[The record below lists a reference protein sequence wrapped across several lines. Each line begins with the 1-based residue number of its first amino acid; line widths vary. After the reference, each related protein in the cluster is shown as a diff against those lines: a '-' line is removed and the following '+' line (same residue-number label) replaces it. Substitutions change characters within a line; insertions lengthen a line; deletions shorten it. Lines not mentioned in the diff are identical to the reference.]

1 MADNTGFI
9 SSGATIASSAQI
21 TELINRIND
30 ARAKRGASRVSI
42 QGVTSYETIK
52 ASDFER
58 LFSQLRGLAIL
69 GYRNQSNFKIGAGSS
84 ILADSNYNIVR
95 LVYNDSYSSFRCQ
108 NCTTNCVNTCSG
120 DCATSCSSG
129 NCYNSCSA
137 GCVNGCSNTCVGCQG
152 CTGCGDKCSN
162 SCSGG
167 CSEGCTDCSGGCSG
181 SCEGNCSG
189 SCGDLGSC
197 GSDCD
202 GGSCYLS
209 CDGFDK

>member
-9 SSGATIASSAQI
+9 SSGTTVASSAQI

-42 QGVTSYETIK
+42 QGVASYETIK

-69 GYRNQSNFKIGAGSS
+69 GYRNQSNFKIGAGSF
-84 ILADSNYNIVR
+84 ILANSNYNTVR

-108 NCTTNCVNTCSG
+108 NCTTNCVNNCSG
-120 DCATSCSSG
+120 NCATSCSSG
-129 NCYNSCSA
+129 NCYNSCSTS
-137 GCVNGCSNTCVGCQG
+137 CVNGCSNTCVGC
-152 CTGCGDKCSN
+152 
-162 SCSGG
+162 
-167 CSEGCTDCSGGCSG
+167 SGGCSG
-181 SCEGNCSG
+181 SCTGGCSGCTNCSG
-189 SCGDLGSC
+189 GCSGTCEGDCSGGCGDLGSC

-202 GGSCYLS
+202 GGNCYLS
-209 CDGFDK
+209 CTGFDK